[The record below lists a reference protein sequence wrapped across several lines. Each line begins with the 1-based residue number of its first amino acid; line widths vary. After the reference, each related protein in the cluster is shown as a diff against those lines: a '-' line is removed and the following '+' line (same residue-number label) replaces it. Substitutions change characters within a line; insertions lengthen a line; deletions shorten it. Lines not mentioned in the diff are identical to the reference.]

1 MQVKFREGVPEEV
14 RNKVR
19 EFLLAAGFTEAMYGL
34 PVDYAPMCQYLYEN
48 GCVAPIHV
56 YGIEVLP
63 VETWV
68 KEEVASF
75 PPEKAEHYGK
85 IFREVLTKRGFPAEK
100 IDQWMKD
107 ATIGKRAPICIA
119 DSGETAERPCK
130 PDYKECISDI
140 LKKYPELSRQA
151 QNGSRKAKRDIVAI
165 CLYRLRGYLNPKLAF
180 IYLDKMEK
188 LAKSTDAQKENPVC
202 STLSSPSSSSSPR

>member
-1 MQVKFREGVPEEV
+1 M
-14 RNKVR
+14 
-19 EFLLAAGFTEAMYGL
+19 
-34 PVDYAPMCQYLYEN
+34 
-48 GCVAPIHV
+48 

-85 IFREVLTKRGFPAEK
+85 ILREALTRRGFPAEK

-107 ATIGKRAPICIA
+107 ATIGKQASIGIA
-119 DSGETAERPCK
+119 EPAERPCK

-140 LKKYPELSRQA
+140 LKKYPDLSRQA
-151 QNGSRKAKRDIVAI
+151 RNGSRKAKRDIVAI

-188 LAKSTDAQKENPVC
+188 LAKSTDAQKEPSAC
-202 STLSSPSSSSSPR
+202 STPSSPSSSSSPR

>member
-1 MQVKFREGVPEEV
+1 MQVRFREGVPEEV
-14 RNKVR
+14 RNKVH
-19 EFLLAAGFTEAMYGL
+19 EFLLEAGFTEAMYGL
-34 PVDYAPMCQYLYEN
+34 PVNYAPMCQYLYEN

-68 KEEVASF
+68 REEVASF

-85 IFREVLTKRGFPAEK
+85 ILREALARRGFPAEN
-100 IDQWMKD
+100 IDRWMKD
-107 ATIGKRAPICIA
+107 ATVGRQAPTCIP
-119 DSGETAERPCK
+119 ETPERPGK
-130 PDYKECISDI
+130 PDFKECISEI
-140 LKKYPELSRQA
+140 LKKYPELARQA
-151 QNGSRKAKRDIVAI
+151 QNGDRKAKIDIVAR

-188 LAKSTDAQKENPVC
+188 LAKSANPQTEPATC
-202 STLSSPSSSSSPR
+202 STLSSSSSSS